1 MKNKTKR
8 GLYIAPKIECWEI
21 PYSQSILESKSVQTD
36 IEGSIG
42 AIEGEEDFI

>member
-1 MKNKTKR
+1 MNKTKR
-8 GLYIAPKIECWEI
+8 GLYEAPQVEYWEI